1 MLTHATIPKCELQQ
15 TTKDS
20 PSPFTVFPL
29 ATSLLKS
36 PVYSTPSSSG
46 GLQDSTMMFMS
57 RNPKYSEEALTADFV
72 GVWFSRTPLPPHR
85 QHNLLL
91 HGRHPRL
98 RGRILPLAT
107 VRCDSR
113 EAGDRAPV
121 RGDVPSIGGSGYRMS
136 YRETLAPR
144 LRALT

>member
-46 GLQDSTMMFMS
+46 GLQDSTMMYMS

-107 VRCDSR
+107 VCCDSR
-113 EAGDRAPV
+113 QAGDREPV
-121 RGDVPSIGGSGYRMS
+121 RGDASSIYGRRCRMS
-136 YRETLAPR
+136 YRAMLASR
-144 LRALT
+144 LLALS